1 MTDRERI
8 YKHYIHNH
16 MPPSSIT
23 RTVLWTLDA
32 RWKEFE
38 RLVKGDQASP
48 LTERE
53 INIESWRQ
61 VLKKAKD

>member
-1 MTDRERI
+1 
-8 YKHYIHNH
+8 

-23 RTVLWTLDA
+23 RSRTVLWTLDA

-38 RLVKGDQASP
+38 RLVKGDLASP

-53 INIESWRQ
+53 TNIESWRQ
-61 VLKKAKD
+61 VLKKEKD

>member
-1 MTDRERI
+1 
-8 YKHYIHNH
+8 

-38 RLVKGDQASP
+38 RLVKGDLASP

-53 INIESWRQ
+53 TNIESWRQ
-61 VLKKAKD
+61 VLKKEKD